1 MGSTAAQILWR
12 IKLPLAMPVILS
24 GFKNMVVM
32 TIALAGIA
40 SFIGAGGLGVAIYRG
55 ITTNNLT
62 MTLAGSLAVA
72 VLAFVFDILM
82 NILESF
88 FTKRKHSRKQKRA
101 VAVVLLC
108 ILLAGCTTMLTIPS
122 KKDTIHIA
130 TKPMTEEFIIGEM
143 LKQLIEDRTDLSV
156 EITKG
161 VGGGTS
167 NIHPAM
173 VKGDFDMYPEY
184 TGTSWSFVLKKK
196 EIPEH
201 DILYKEL
208 VREYKQ
214 QYHLEWTGL
223 EYDYYERDDGYDA
236 MVKANDFHFK
246 KSIDLDIG
254 LKYDA
259 LLKKEVDAILVF
271 TTDGRISD
279 PDIVVLQDE
288 NNYFE
293 KYYAG
298 TVVRE
303 ETLAT
308 YPQLRSVLELLNGQ
322 ITEKEMAEM
331 NNDVETKGRNE
342 ADVARD
348 FLVKKQLLEVTK

>member
-1 MGSTAAQILWR
+1 MIQELFDFITQRWDFLLPLIYEHLQISAIAIVFATIVGVSIGILIAEKRKASSLTLGIISFLYTIPSISMLGFLIPVTGIGNTSAIIALSIYALLPIIRSTYTGITGVEEDILEAARGMGSTAAQILWR

-214 QYHLEWTGL
+214 QYHLEWPG
-223 EYDYYERDDGYDA
+223 
-236 MVKANDFHFK
+236 
-246 KSIDLDIG
+246 
-254 LKYDA
+254 
-259 LLKKEVDAILVF
+259 
-271 TTDGRISD
+271 
-279 PDIVVLQDE
+279 
-288 NNYFE
+288 
-293 KYYAG
+293 
-298 TVVRE
+298 
-303 ETLAT
+303 
-308 YPQLRSVLELLNGQ
+308 
-322 ITEKEMAEM
+322 
-331 NNDVETKGRNE
+331 
-342 ADVARD
+342 
-348 FLVKKQLLEVTK
+348 

>member
-1 MGSTAAQILWR
+1 
-12 IKLPLAMPVILS
+12 
-24 GFKNMVVM
+24 
-32 TIALAGIA
+32 
-40 SFIGAGGLGVAIYRG
+40 
-55 ITTNNLT
+55 
-62 MTLAGSLAVA
+62 
-72 VLAFVFDILM
+72 M

-208 VREYKQ
+208 VREYSS
-214 QYHLEWTGL
+214 
-223 EYDYYERDDGYDA
+223 
-236 MVKANDFHFK
+236 
-246 KSIDLDIG
+246 SIIW
-254 LKYDA
+254 
-259 LLKKEVDAILVF
+259 
-271 TTDGRISD
+271 
-279 PDIVVLQDE
+279 
-288 NNYFE
+288 
-293 KYYAG
+293 
-298 TVVRE
+298 
-303 ETLAT
+303 
-308 YPQLRSVLELLNGQ
+308 NGQ
-322 ITEKEMAEM
+322 AYMASITPM
-331 NNDVETKGRNE
+331 VSRSQ
-342 ADVARD
+342 
-348 FLVKKQLLEVTK
+348 KKQHSAIT

>member
-1 MGSTAAQILWR
+1 
-12 IKLPLAMPVILS
+12 
-24 GFKNMVVM
+24 
-32 TIALAGIA
+32 
-40 SFIGAGGLGVAIYRG
+40 
-55 ITTNNLT
+55 
-62 MTLAGSLAVA
+62 
-72 VLAFVFDILM
+72 
-82 NILESF
+82 
-88 FTKRKHSRKQKRA
+88 
-101 VAVVLLC
+101 
-108 ILLAGCTTMLTIPS
+108 MLTIPS
-122 KKDTIHIA
+122 KQDTIHIA

-143 LKQLIEDRTDLSV
+143 LKQLIEDRTDLQV

-167 NIHPAM
+167 NIHPAI

-196 EIPEH
+196 EIPQH

-208 VREYKQ
+208 VKEYKEN
-214 QYHLEWTGL
+214 YNLEWTGL
-223 EYDYYERDDGYDA
+223 YGFNNTYGIAVTKETAQRYHLKTYADLASVSSRLSFGAEYDYYERDDGYDA

-259 LLKKEVDAILVF
+259 LLKGEVDTILVF

-279 PDIVVLQDE
+279 PNIVVLQDE

-298 TVVRE
+298 TIVRE
-303 ETLAT
+303 ETLSA

-322 ITEKEMAEM
+322 ISEKEMAEM
-331 NNDVETKGRNE
+331 NNEVETKGRNE

-348 FLVKKQLLEVTK
+348 FLVKKHLLEVTQ

>member
-1 MGSTAAQILWR
+1 
-12 IKLPLAMPVILS
+12 
-24 GFKNMVVM
+24 
-32 TIALAGIA
+32 
-40 SFIGAGGLGVAIYRG
+40 
-55 ITTNNLT
+55 
-62 MTLAGSLAVA
+62 
-72 VLAFVFDILM
+72 
-82 NILESF
+82 
-88 FTKRKHSRKQKRA
+88 
-101 VAVVLLC
+101 
-108 ILLAGCTTMLTIPS
+108 MLTIPS

-223 EYDYYERDDGYDA
+223 YGFNNTYGIAVTKETAQRYHLKTYADLASVSSRMSFGAEYDYYERDDGYDA